1 MLMQDKTTGVLV
13 KVLDV
18 EELINPNKNAIAG
31 QSQSGQEEQQPE
43 SFNKENLIFPSGEQ
57 LPRCW
62 IDVDYKKA
70 E

>member
-13 KVLDV
+13 KILDV
-18 EELINPNKNAIAG
+18 EELINPNKNDISG